1 MTLHHFTIAEIQ
13 RALHEGELSAREI
26 ARQTLDDI
34 ARANPQ
40 INAWTEVTAQR
51 MLAEADSIDALRRE
65 KRPLPPLAGIPYAV
79 KNLFDVAGHTTL
91 AGAELLSDR
100 PPATSD
106 SWAVRQLHS
115 AGALLSGM
123 LNMDAYAY
131 GFTTENSHYG
141 ATRNPHDLV
150 ADRRRIVRR
159 FGRGGGGRAGPFQ
172 PRQRHQRLDPRPRVA
187 VRDLW
192 PETHFRSPFALW
204 QPSVCRQS
212 GSYWS
217 FCPPGGRPRRGV

>member
-1 MTLHHFTIAEIQ
+1 MTLQHFTIADLQ

-26 ARQTLDDI
+26 ARQTLDAI
-34 ARANPQ
+34 ARVNPQ

-100 PPATSD
+100 PPAASD

-123 LNMDAYAY
+123 LNM
-131 GFTTENSHYG
+131 ERR
-141 ATRNPHDLV
+141 ATRT
-150 ADRRRIVRR
+150 IC
-159 FGRGGGGRAGPFQ
+159 RGSP
-172 PRQRHQRLDPRPRVA
+172 A
-187 VRDLW
+187 VL
-192 PETHFRSPFALW
+192 PA
-204 QPSVCRQS
+204 V
-212 GSYWS
+212 
-217 FCPPGGRPRRGV
+217 RPRRWRPDWSISASAATPTARSASPRRCAGSLA